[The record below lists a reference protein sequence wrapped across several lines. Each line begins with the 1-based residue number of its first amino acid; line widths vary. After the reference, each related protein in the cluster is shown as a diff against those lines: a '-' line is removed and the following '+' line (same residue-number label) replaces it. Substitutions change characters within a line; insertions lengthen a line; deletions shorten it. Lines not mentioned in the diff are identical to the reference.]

1 MEKELVLVET
11 LVTYRVRYVVEVPKG
26 KDAWAL
32 DTVVCEEAK
41 EFSQECLGEQIF
53 SHRVVTQEAVLVLCN
68 EDNAYANSWT
78 AEQKF
83 KTFVTL
89 L

>member
-26 KDAWAL
+26 KAAWAL
-32 DTVVCEEAK
+32 DTVTCEEAK
-41 EFSQECLGEQIF
+41 EFSQECLGEQVC
-53 SHRVVTQEAVLVLCN
+53 SHRVVTQEAVLVMCN